1 MKTIKLFSTLA
12 LILFFAFALAAQTNE
27 TAQAQTKQEGTS
39 QKKQTVAKPR
49 AYIKDAPIK
58 EQFEFMMDK
67 SSRWKTYKVIEI
79 AWLKKFESGF
89 VDSLSAIRKNFLD
102 SEKLVAQ
109 RDNTIKS
116 LESELNEKKN
126 ALTLI
131 QTEKDSM
138 SFLGIQMSK
147 ASYNLLIWSL
157 VGGLLLL
164 TGFFFLLFKRSNSV
178 TKETQVRLDE
188 VREEFDAH
196 RKNALLREQKLARKL
211 QDEINKNRN
220 LGM

>member
-1 MKTIKLFSTLA
+1 MKTTKLFSTLA
-12 LILFFAFALAAQTNE
+12 LILFFAFALTAQTNE
-27 TAQAQTKQEGTS
+27 TEQTQTKQEKTT
-39 QKKQTVAKPR
+39 QKKQAVVQPR

-58 EQFEFMMDK
+58 EQFEFIMDK
-67 SSRWKTYKVIEI
+67 SFRWKTYKSVPI

-89 VDSLSAIRKNFLD
+89 VDSLNAIRQDYLS
-102 SEKLVAQ
+102 SEKLVGE
-109 RDNTIKS
+109 RDKTINS
-116 LESELNEKKN
+116 LELELKEKKD
-126 ALTLI
+126 ALTTI

-147 ASYNLLIWSL
+147 ASYNLFIWSL
-157 VGGLLLL
+157 VGGLLIL

-188 VREEFDAH
+188 VREEFDSH

>member
-1 MKTIKLFSTLA
+1 MKTTKLFSTLA
-12 LILFFAFALAAQTNE
+12 LILFFAFALTAQTNE
-27 TAQAQTKQEGTS
+27 TEQTQTKQEKTTP
-39 QKKQTVAKPR
+39 KKQAVVQPR

-58 EQFEFMMDK
+58 EQFEFIMDK
-67 SSRWKTYKVIEI
+67 SFRWKTYKSVPI

-89 VDSLSAIRKNFLD
+89 VDSLNAIRQDYLS
-102 SEKLVAQ
+102 SEKLVGE
-109 RDNTIKS
+109 RDKTINS
-116 LESELNEKKN
+116 LELELKEKKD
-126 ALTLI
+126 ALTTI

-147 ASYNLLIWSL
+147 ASYNLFIWSL
-157 VGGLLLL
+157 VGGLLIL

-188 VREEFDAH
+188 VREEFDSH

>member
-1 MKTIKLFSTLA
+1 MKTTKFFSTLA
-12 LILFFAFALAAQTNE
+12 LILFFAFALTAQTNE
-27 TAQAQTKQEGTS
+27 TAQTQTKQEGTT
-39 QKKQTVAKPR
+39 QKTQTVVKPR

-89 VDSLSAIRKNFLD
+89 VDSLSAIRQNFLD
-102 SEKLVAQ
+102 SEKLVEQ

-116 LESELNEKKN
+116 LELELNEKKD

-147 ASYNLLIWSL
+147 ASYNLFIWSL
-157 VGGLLLL
+157 IGGLLLL

-196 RKNALLREQKLARKL
+196 RKNALVREQKLARKL

>member
-27 TAQAQTKQEGTS
+27 TAQAQTQQEGTT
-39 QKKQTVAKPR
+39 QKKQTVVKPR